1 MNNIDILNEMY
12 KVVTMGIVGIDEVKD
27 KVLCR
32 ELKGIIVGKKKTYQQ
47 YKLKINKLLNKEE
60 ETPKE
65 INMFVKLFN
74 EMYTDIK
81 LIKDDDKKITK
92 MMIEGINKGILKLNG
107 FKNNDLDN
115 LNSEEQKLLL
125 DLLATLEDQI
135 NNLKPYLEILLKK
148 CIFL

>member
-32 ELKGIIVGKKKTYQQ
+32 ELKDIIVGKKKTYQQ

-92 MMIEGINKGILKLNG
+92 MMIEGMNKGILKLNG

-135 NNLKPYLEILLKK
+135 NNLKPYL
-148 CIFL
+148 

>member
-32 ELKGIIVGKKKTYQQ
+32 ELKDIIVGKKKTYQQ

-135 NNLKPYLEILLKK
+135 NNLKPYL
-148 CIFL
+148 

>member
-27 KVLCR
+27 KILCK
-32 ELKGIIVGKKKTYQQ
+32 ELKEIIVGKKKDYQK
-47 YKLKINKLLNKEE
+47 YKLKISKLLNKEQ

-65 INMFVKLFN
+65 ISMFVKLFN

-81 LIKDDDKKITK
+81 LIKDDDKKIVK
-92 MMIEGINKGILKLNG
+92 MMIEGMNKGILKLNG

-115 LNSEEQKLLL
+115 LNVEEQKMLLNLL
-125 DLLATLEDQI
+125 DALEEQI
-135 NNLKPYLEILLKK
+135 DKLKPYL
-148 CIFL
+148 

>member
-1 MNNIDILNEMY
+1 
-12 KVVTMGIVGIDEVKD
+12 MGIVGIDEVKD

-135 NNLKPYLEILLKK
+135 NNLKPYL
-148 CIFL
+148 

>member
-32 ELKGIIVGKKKTYQQ
+32 ELKDIIVGKKRTYQQ
-47 YKLKINKLLNKEE
+47 YKLKISKLLTKEQ

-81 LIKDDDKKITK
+81 LINDDDKKITK
-92 MMIEGINKGILKLNG
+92 MMIEGMNKGILKLNG

-135 NNLKPYLEILLKK
+135 NNLKPYL
-148 CIFL
+148 

>member
-32 ELKGIIVGKKKTYQQ
+32 ELKEIIVGKKKVYQQ
-47 YKLKINKLLNKEE
+47 YKLKISKLLNKKE

-135 NNLKPYLEILLKK
+135 NNLKPYL
-148 CIFL
+148 

>member
-32 ELKGIIVGKKKTYQQ
+32 ELKEIIVGKKKTYQQ

-81 LIKDDDKKITK
+81 LIKDENKKITK
-92 MMIEGINKGILKLNG
+92 MMIEGMNKGILKLNG

-135 NNLKPYLEILLKK
+135 NNLKPYL
-148 CIFL
+148 

>member
-32 ELKGIIVGKKKTYQQ
+32 ELKEIIVGKKKVYQQ

-92 MMIEGINKGILKLNG
+92 MMIEGMNKGILKLNG

-135 NNLKPYLEILLKK
+135 NNLKPYL
-148 CIFL
+148 

>member
-27 KVLCR
+27 KILCK
-32 ELKGIIVGKKKTYQQ
+32 ELKEIIVGKKKDYQK
-47 YKLKINKLLNKEE
+47 YKLKISKLLNKEQ

-65 INMFVKLFN
+65 ISMFVKLFN

-81 LIKDDDKKITK
+81 LIKDDDKKIVK
-92 MMIEGINKGILKLNG
+92 MMIEGMNKGILKLNG

-115 LNSEEQKLLL
+115 LNVEEQKMLLNLL
-125 DLLATLEDQI
+125 DTLEEQI
-135 NNLKPYLEILLKK
+135 NKLKPYL
-148 CIFL
+148 

>member
-27 KVLCR
+27 KVLSR
-32 ELKGIIVGKKKTYQQ
+32 ELKEIIVGKKKVYQQ

-135 NNLKPYLEILLKK
+135 NNLKPYL
-148 CIFL
+148 